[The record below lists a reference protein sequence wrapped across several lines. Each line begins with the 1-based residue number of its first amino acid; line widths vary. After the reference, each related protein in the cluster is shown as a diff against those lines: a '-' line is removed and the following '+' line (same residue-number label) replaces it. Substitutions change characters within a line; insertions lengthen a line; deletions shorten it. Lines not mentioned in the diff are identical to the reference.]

1 MSKGVLAAIASVG
14 IFCIAMGLSY
24 PLLSLILEEMGVSA
38 SMIGLNTSMTP
49 LGMILSSPFVPRLAS
64 RYGSWF
70 LTVACFCITAVM
82 LFLLAV
88 VRDLIF
94 WFPLRFILGIAIN
107 VIFIISESWINQLAK
122 PKIRGRIVGIY
133 ATVAAA
139 GFALGPMILIVSSSH
154 GWMPFILGISV
165 ILAAL
170 PILIQAKEHLPEFD
184 SEESSSVLSFLSFA
198 PLLLFSVAS
207 AALFEQV
214 TLSLLPIY
222 GLRHGLSESASSLV
236 LGTLIVGN
244 VFIQV
249 PIGWLADLISRR
261 VLLIILSFTAVS
273 GSMLLPILIGGS
285 MFLWP
290 MLLIWG
296 AVAYGTYTVAL
307 VELGDRFSGA
317 ALVAGCGAFSMMWG
331 IGGTLGSPIAGIAM
345 DILGQEGLT
354 ATLGLTFLA
363 LGIAAFFMP
372 LSRLR

>member
-1 MSKGVLAAIASVG
+1 MNKGVLAAIASVG

-170 PILIQAKEHLPEFD
+170 PIFIQAKEHLPEFD

-307 VELGDRFSGA
+307 VELGDRFSGVS
-317 ALVAGCGAFSMMWG
+317 LVAGCGAFSMMWG

-345 DILGQEGLT
+345 DNLGQEGLT
-354 ATLGLTFLA
+354 ATLGLAFLA

-372 LSRLR
+372 LSRFR

>member
-1 MSKGVLAAIASVG
+1 MNKGILAAITSVG

-49 LGMILSSPFVPRLAS
+49 LGMILSSPFVPRLAR

-107 VIFIISESWINQLAK
+107 VIFIISEFWINQLAI
-122 PKIRGRIVGIY
+122 PKIRGRIIGIY
-133 ATVAAA
+133 VTVAAA
-139 GFALGPMILIVSSSH
+139 GFALGPMILIVSSTH

-165 ILAAL
+165 ILVAL

-184 SEESSSVLSFLSFA
+184 SEESSSVLLFLSFA

-222 GLRHGLSESASSLV
+222 GLRHGLSESATSLV
-236 LGTLIVGN
+236 LGILIVGN
-244 VFIQV
+244 VLLLF

-307 VELGDRFSGA
+307 VELGDRFSGES
-317 ALVAGCGAFSMMWG
+317 LVAGCGAFSMMWG

-345 DILGQEGLT
+345 DFLGQEGLT
-354 ATLGLTFLA
+354 VTLGLTFLA

>member
-1 MSKGVLAAIASVG
+1 MNKGVLAAITSVG

-107 VIFIISESWINQLAK
+107 VIFIISESWINQLAI

-198 PLLLFSVAS
+198 PLLLFS
-207 AALFEQV
+207 E
-214 TLSLLPIY
+214 
-222 GLRHGLSESASSLV
+222 
-236 LGTLIVGN
+236 
-244 VFIQV
+244 
-249 PIGWLADLISRR
+249 
-261 VLLIILSFTAVS
+261 
-273 GSMLLPILIGGS
+273 
-285 MFLWP
+285 
-290 MLLIWG
+290 
-296 AVAYGTYTVAL
+296 
-307 VELGDRFSGA
+307 
-317 ALVAGCGAFSMMWG
+317 
-331 IGGTLGSPIAGIAM
+331 
-345 DILGQEGLT
+345 
-354 ATLGLTFLA
+354 
-363 LGIAAFFMP
+363 
-372 LSRLR
+372 

>member
-1 MSKGVLAAIASVG
+1 
-14 IFCIAMGLSY
+14 
-24 PLLSLILEEMGVSA
+24 
-38 SMIGLNTSMTP
+38 MIGLNTSMTP
-49 LGMILSSPFVPRLAS
+49 LGMILSSPFVPGLAR

-88 VRDLIF
+88 FRDLIF

-107 VIFIISESWINQLAK
+107 VIFIISESWINQLAI

-139 GFALGPMILIVSSSH
+139 GFALGPMILIVSSTH

-244 VFIQV
+244 VFIQI

-285 MFLWP
+285 MLLWP

-331 IGGTLGSPIAGIAM
+331 IGGTLRFTNSRYCDGYYGSGRTYSYSGPDFFSIRHSCLFHAVESFKITAPKTIPVTSSVQYFTHLQGIQ
-345 DILGQEGLT
+345 LSFLWVRNSLT
-354 ATLGLTFLA
+354 TNY
-363 LGIAAFFMP
+363 
-372 LSRLR
+372 

>member
-1 MSKGVLAAIASVG
+1 MNKGILAAITSVG

-49 LGMILSSPFVPRLAS
+49 LGMILSSPFVPRLAR

-88 VRDLIF
+88 FRDLIF

-107 VIFIISESWINQLAK
+107 VIFIISESWINQLAI

-133 ATVAAA
+133 VTVAAA
-139 GFALGPMILIVSSSH
+139 GFALGPMILIVSSTH
-154 GWMPFILGISV
+154 GWMPFILGVSV

-170 PILIQAKEHLPEFD
+170 PILIQAKEHLLEFD

-244 VFIQV
+244 VFIQI

-285 MFLWP
+285 MLLWP

-307 VELGDRFSGA
+307 VELGDRFSGVS
-317 ALVAGCGAFSMMWG
+317 LVAGCGAFSMMWG

-354 ATLGLTFLA
+354 ATLGLAFLA

>member
-1 MSKGVLAAIASVG
+1 MNKGVLAAIVSVG

-49 LGMILSSPFVPRLAS
+49 LGMILSSPFVPGLAR
-64 RYGSWF
+64 RYGAWF
-70 LTVACFCITAVM
+70 LTVTCFCITAVM
-82 LFLLAV
+82 FFLLTV
-88 VRDLIF
+88 FRDLIF
-94 WFPLRFILGIAIN
+94 WFPLRFFLGIAIN
-107 VIFIISESWINQLAK
+107 VIFIISESWINQLAI

-133 ATVAAA
+133 VTVAAA
-139 GFALGPMILIVSSSH
+139 GFALGPMILIVSGSH
-154 GWMPFILGISV
+154 GWMPFILGIIV
-165 ILAAL
+165 ILVAL

-184 SEESSSVLSFLSFA
+184 SEESYSILSFLSFA

-244 VFIQV
+244 VFIQI

-261 VLLIILSFTAVS
+261 VLLIILSFIAVL
-273 GSMLLPILIGGS
+273 GSILLPILIGGS
-285 MFLWP
+285 KLLWP

-296 AVAYGTYTVAL
+296 AVSYGTYTVAL

-345 DILGQEGLT
+345 DIMGQEGLT

-363 LGIAAFFMP
+363 LGIAALFMP

>member
-1 MSKGVLAAIASVG
+1 
-14 IFCIAMGLSY
+14 
-24 PLLSLILEEMGVSA
+24 
-38 SMIGLNTSMTP
+38 
-49 LGMILSSPFVPRLAS
+49 
-64 RYGSWF
+64 
-70 LTVACFCITAVM
+70 M

-107 VIFIISESWINQLAK
+107 VIFIISESWINQMAK
-122 PKIRGRIVGIY
+122 PKIRGRIIGIY
-133 ATVAAA
+133 ATAAA
-139 GFALGPMILIVSSSH
+139 TGFALGPMILIVSSFH
-154 GWMPFILGISV
+154 GLMPFFLGISV

-184 SEESSSVLSFLSFA
+184 SEESSSVLSFLYFT

-317 ALVAGCGAFSMMWG
+317 SLVAGCGAFSMMWG

-354 ATLGLTFLA
+354 ATLGLAFLA
-363 LGIAAFFMP
+363 LGIVAFFMP

>member
-1 MSKGVLAAIASVG
+1 MNKGVLAAIASVG
-14 IFCIAMGLSY
+14 IICIAMGLSY
-24 PLLSLILEEMGVSA
+24 PLLSIILEEMGVSA

-170 PILIQAKEHLPEFD
+170 PILIQAKEHLPDFD
-184 SEESSSVLSFLSFA
+184 SEENSSVLSFLSFA
-198 PLLLFSVAS
+198 PLLLFSVAC

-244 VFIQV
+244 VFIQI

-285 MFLWP
+285 MLLWP

-317 ALVAGCGAFSMMWG
+317 ALVAGCGTFSMMWG
-331 IGGTLGSPIAGIAM
+331 IGGTLGSLIAGIAM
-345 DILGQEGLT
+345 DIMGQEGLT

>member
-1 MSKGVLAAIASVG
+1 MNKGVLAAIASVG

-107 VIFIISESWINQLAK
+107 VIFIISESWINQLAI

-170 PILIQAKEHLPEFD
+170 PILIQAKKHLPEFD
-184 SEESSSVLSFLSFA
+184 GEESSSVLSFLSFA

-236 LGTLIVGN
+236 LGTLIAGN

-273 GSMLLPILIGGS
+273 GSILLPILIGGS

-307 VELGDRFSGA
+307 VELGDRFSGS

-354 ATLGLTFLA
+354 ATLGLAFLA
-363 LGIAAFFMP
+363 LGVAAFFMP
-372 LSRLR
+372 FSRLK

>member
-1 MSKGVLAAIASVG
+1 MNKGVLAAITSVG

-49 LGMILSSPFVPRLAS
+49 LGMILSSPFVPRLAR

-107 VIFIISESWINQLAK
+107 VIFIISESWINQLAI

-133 ATVAAA
+133 VTVAAA
-139 GFALGPMILIVSSSH
+139 GFALGPMILIVSSTH
-154 GWMPFILGISV
+154 GWMPFILGVSV

-244 VFIQV
+244 VFIQI

-285 MFLWP
+285 MLLWP

-317 ALVAGCGAFSMMWG
+317 ALVAGCGTFSMMWG

-345 DILGQEGLT
+345 DIMGQEGLT

>member
-1 MSKGVLAAIASVG
+1 MNKGVIAAIASVG
-14 IFCIAMGLSY
+14 IICIAIGLSY
-24 PLLSLILEEMGVSA
+24 LLLSFILEEMGVSA
-38 SMIGLNTSMTP
+38 SMIGFNTSMTP

-64 RYGSWF
+64 KYGSWF
-70 LTVACFCITAVM
+70 LTVACFCMTAVM

-107 VIFIISESWINQLAK
+107 VIFIISESWINQLAI

-133 ATVAAA
+133 ATVAAS

-154 GWMPFILGISV
+154 GWMSFILGISG
-165 ILAAL
+165 ILVAL

-184 SEESSSVLSFLSFA
+184 SEEKSSVFSFLSFA

-207 AALFEQV
+207 AALFEQI

-236 LGTLIVGN
+236 LGALIVGN
-244 VFIQV
+244 VFLQI

-285 MFLWP
+285 VFLWP

-307 VELGDRFSGA
+307 VELGDSLSGS

-345 DILGQEGLT
+345 DNFGHEGFT
-354 ATLGLTFLA
+354 AILGLTFLA
-363 LGIAAFFMP
+363 LGTAAIFLP
-372 LSRLR
+372 LNRLR

>member
-1 MSKGVLAAIASVG
+1 MFLYN
-14 IFCIAMGLSY
+14 CSY
-24 PLLSLILEEMGVSA
+24 
-38 SMIGLNTSMTP
+38 
-49 LGMILSSPFVPRLAS
+49 F
-64 RYGSWF
+64 
-70 LTVACFCITAVM
+70 
-82 LFLLAV
+82 FLLAV
-88 VRDLIF
+88 FRDLIL

-107 VIFIISESWINQLAK
+107 VIFIISESWINQLAI
-122 PKIRGRIVGIY
+122 PKKRGRIVGIY

-154 GWMPFILGISV
+154 GWIPFLLGISG
-165 ILAAL
+165 ILVAL

-222 GLRHGLSESASSLV
+222 GLHHGLTESASSLV

-244 VFIQV
+244 VFLQI

-261 VLLIILSFTAVS
+261 VLLITLSFTAVS

-285 MFLWP
+285 MLLWP

-307 VELGDRFSGA
+307 VELGDRFSGG

-345 DILGQEGLT
+345 DIIGQEGLT

-363 LGIAAFFMP
+363 LGIASFSMP
-372 LSRLR
+372 LSRFR

>member
-1 MSKGVLAAIASVG
+1 MNKGVFASIASVG

-24 PLLSLILEEMGVSA
+24 PLLSLMLEEKGVSA

-49 LGMILSSPFVPRLAS
+49 LGMILSSPFVQRLAS

-70 LTVACFCITAVM
+70 LTVVCFFITAVI

-88 VRDLIF
+88 VRDFIF
-94 WFPLRFILGIAIN
+94 WFPFRFILGIAIN
-107 VIFIISESWINQLAK
+107 VIFIISESWINQLAI

-154 GWMPFILGISV
+154 GRMPFILGISG
-165 ILAAL
+165 ILVAL
-170 PILIQAKEHLPEFD
+170 PILIHAKEHLPEFD
-184 SEESSSVLSFLSFA
+184 SEERSSVLSFLSFA
-198 PLLLFSVAS
+198 PLLLFAVAS

-222 GLRHGLSESASSLV
+222 GLRQGLSESASSLV

-244 VFIQV
+244 VFIQI
-249 PIGWLADLISRR
+249 PIGWLADIISRR
-261 VLLIILSFTAVS
+261 VLLIILSFTAVL
-273 GSMLLPILIGGS
+273 GSMLLPILIGES

-290 MLLIWG
+290 MLMIWG
-296 AVAYGTYTVAL
+296 GVAYGTYTVAL
-307 VELGDRFSGA
+307 VELGDRFSGG

-345 DILGQEGLT
+345 DIFGHEGFT
-354 ATLGLTFLA
+354 ATLGLAFLA
-363 LGIAAFFMP
+363 LGIAVLFMP

>member
-1 MSKGVLAAIASVG
+1 MNKGVLAAITSVG

-49 LGMILSSPFVPRLAS
+49 LGMILSSPFVPRLAR

-107 VIFIISESWINQLAK
+107 LIFIISEYWINQLAI
-122 PKIRGRIVGIY
+122 PKIRGRIIGIY

-139 GFALGPMILIVSSSH
+139 GFALGPMILIVSSTH

-165 ILAAL
+165 ILVAL

-184 SEESSSVLSFLSFA
+184 SEESSSVLLFLSFA

-222 GLRHGLSESASSLV
+222 GLRHGLSDSATSLV

-244 VFIQV
+244 VFLLI

-285 MFLWP
+285 MLLWP

-296 AVAYGTYTVAL
+296 AVAYGTYTVSL

-317 ALVAGCGAFSMMWG
+317 ALVAGCAAFSMMCG
-331 IGGTLGSPIAGIAM
+331 IGGPLGSPIAGIAM
-345 DILGQEGLT
+345 DFLGQEGLT